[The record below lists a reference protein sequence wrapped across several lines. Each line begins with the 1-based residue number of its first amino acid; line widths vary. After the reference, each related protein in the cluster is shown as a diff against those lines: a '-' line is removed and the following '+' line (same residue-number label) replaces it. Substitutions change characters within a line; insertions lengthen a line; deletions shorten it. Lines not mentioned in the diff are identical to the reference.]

1 MSHVATSHRPK
12 KHEEEEHENH
22 ERWAVSYADMMTVL
36 LALFIVLYAIS
47 VVDKTKFEQLRT
59 SLAVGF
65 GAQTF
70 ASPIQGSTG
79 PLNGVESFQIAPDF
93 TGVSGDTAQMLNPEA
108 QLNQDATT
116 FLEAAKEYEQL
127 SDIQTNMQDHLQA
140 QGLDANVT
148 FLVDER
154 GLVIG
159 LVGSDV
165 FFAPDDAALTP
176 VAQHVVDTL
185 AEPIRSQARQVSID
199 GYADVTP
206 SQRYPTNWELS
217 SARATQVL
225 RRFVEAG
232 NVSGAQISA
241 TGYGDAR
248 PIAEGTSSAALAQNR
263 RVDIVIRS
271 SASEDVRAL
280 LPRIAEA
287 LANGTLTEADIQ
299 AEIDAAN
306 AASGAATSTDT
317 AATDTHTTEAGH

>member
-47 VVDKTKFEQLRT
+47 VVDQTKFEQLRT

-65 GAQTF
+65 GATTF
-70 ASPIQGSTG
+70 TSPISGSTG

-93 TGVSGDTAQMLNPEA
+93 TGVSGDTAEMLNPEA
-108 QLNQDATT
+108 QLNEDTT
-116 FLEAAKEYEQL
+116 TMLEAAKEYSQL
-127 SDIQTNMQDHLQA
+127 TDMQAQAQAALTA

-185 AEPIRSQARQVSID
+185 AEPIRNQSRQVTVD
-199 GYADVTP
+199 GYADMTP

-225 RRFVEAG
+225 RRFVE
-232 NVSGAQISA
+232 SGHVPGGQISA

-248 PIAEGTSSAALAQNR
+248 PTASGDSPEALAQNR

-280 LPRIAEA
+280 LPRIASA
-287 LANGTLTEADIQ
+287 LADGTLTQADLQ

-306 AASGAATSTDT
+306 AADAAPASTDT